1 MSALAIHRQAQKN
14 LAEAEIIGQAIVN
27 YYLQNASDDS
37 ADWDHKGNLIRSDW
51 QPALTLDDL
60 ATFDE
65 DPEAVRAAFE
75 IQRHR
80 KIAQAIAALPISF
93 QVVPSGGEY
102 DSFGGMAA

>member
-37 ADWDHKGNLIRSDW
+37 ADWDHKGNLIQTDW

-80 KIAQAIAALPISF
+80 KIQEAAAALSKCF
-93 QVVPSGGEY
+93 TVVPAAPGEY
-102 DSFGGMAA
+102 DPFADLL